1 MSAKNIVVGQKVD
14 PAKVELA
21 KQLRRQ
27 MTEEERLLWQRLRHN
42 RLRGFQFRRQQ
53 VIDGFIVD
61 FYCHAAGLVV
71 EVDGEVHQ
79 GQAEYDGERDRVLAA
94 RGLNIL
100 RIRNEEVEQNLAGVL
115 DRITTQVMMRS
126 QAQSSQEK
134 IAPPRVGEGKGE
146 GSC

>member
-1 MSAKNIVVGQKVD
+1 MEGV
-14 PAKVELA
+14 
-21 KQLRRQ
+21 LRK
-27 MTEEERLLWQRLRHN
+27 RLRAN

-79 GQAEYDGERDRVLAA
+79 GQAEYDTERDRVLAA

-100 RIRNEEVEQNLAGVL
+100 RVRNEDVQQNLVDVL
-115 DRITTQVMMRS
+115 DRIIAQIMMRS
-126 QAQSSQEK
+126 QPQDSQEK
-134 IAPPRVGEGKGE
+134 IAPPL
-146 GSC
+146 

>member
-1 MSAKNIVVGQKVD
+1 MTAEEGIMWKC
-14 PAKVELA
+14 
-21 KQLRRQ
+21 LRA
-27 MTEEERLLWQRLRHN
+27 N
-42 RLRGFQFRRQQ
+42 RLHGFQFRRQQ

-100 RIRNEEVEQNLAGVL
+100 RIRNEDVKRNLVDVL
-115 DRITTQVMMRS
+115 DRITNQIMMRS
-126 QAQSSQEK
+126 QSQSSQEK

>member
-27 MTEEERLLWQRLRHN
+27 MTPSESILWQRLRSN
-42 RLRGFQFRRQQ
+42 RMLGSQFRRQQ

-71 EVDGEVHQ
+71 EVDGEIHQ
-79 GQAEYDGERDRVLAA
+79 RQAEYDAERDRVLSA
-94 RGLNIL
+94 RGLSIL
-100 RIRNEEVEQNLAGVL
+100 RVRNEEVEQNLADVL
-115 DRITTQVMMRS
+115 GRIADHVMKRS
-126 QAQSSQEK
+126 QLQGLSEQ
-134 IAPPRVGEGKGE
+134 ITPPRFGEGPGE
-146 GSC
+146 GS